1 MIPPVAHYVKSHG
14 LGNDYI
20 VIDPAKVPFTVTPE
34 AVRLI
39 CDRHLGVGSDGILL
53 VQPTLQPGADFGVRI
68 YNPDGSDA
76 EKSGNGIRIFA
87 KYLREHGYTTKDSFT
102 IDTAGGRV
110 GVQLG
115 MREGRVTDVTADMGT
130 VTFDPLDSIEIDGR
144 RLAVTSV
151 SIGNPH
157 CVVIVD
163 DLTKIDPRALGPKIE
178 SHRAFPAKTNVQFA
192 QVLSRSHIAIEI
204 WERGA
209 GYTLSS
215 GTSSCAV
222 AAAAH
227 RKGLVDR
234 DVTVRMPGGEL
245 EVTVGAGYAM
255 RLRGPVEEVTVGD
268 FSADLLRHLQ
278 DARPS

>member
-1 MIPPVAHYVKSHG
+1 MIPSVGHYVKSHG

-20 VIDPAKVPFTVTPE
+20 VIDPSKVPFTMTTE
-34 AVRLI
+34 AVQLI

-53 VQPTLQPGADFGVRI
+53 VQPPTGADFGVRI

-87 KYLREHGYTTKDSFT
+87 KYLREHGYTDQDCFT

-115 MREGRVTDVTADMGT
+115 LREGRVVEVTADMGT
-130 VTFDPLDSIEIDGR
+130 ATFDGLETIEVDGR

-163 DLTKIDPRALGPKIE
+163 DLAKIDPRALGPKIE
-178 SHRAFPAKTNVQFA
+178 THRAFPAKTNVQFA
-192 QVLSRSHIAIEI
+192 EVLSRSHIAIEI

-209 GYTLSS
+209 GYTLAS

-234 DVTVRMPGGEL
+234 DVTVTMPGGEL
-245 EVTVGAGYAM
+245 EVTVGEGYAM
-255 RLRGPVEEVTVGD
+255 RLRGPVEEVMAGD
-268 FSADLLRHLQ
+268 FSPDLLRHLG
-278 DARPS
+278 RG